1 MGRGSEHGML
11 LDQQVIKGNI
21 RWKVV
26 EEVWTVNEVDY
37 LMRIK
42 VQRICFKCQLGQ
54 SQEQG

>member
-26 EEVWTVNEVDY
+26 EEVWTVNEVD
-37 LMRIK
+37 
-42 VQRICFKCQLGQ
+42 
-54 SQEQG
+54 